1 MDKYATTIKATWN
14 TVLET
19 LAWDDIGHA
28 IYTNLFEIEP
38 SLEGMFTHDRRVM
51 GSRWLDKFSSL
62 ILECDNPPA
71 IHESL
76 EMIAPFHIRVGL
88 KVQFPTS
95 SFLLYFPPS
104 VQKNKD
110 KSHPCSKPTFFM
122 KNDSIF

>member
-1 MDKYATTIKATWN
+1 LQCFQYQQTDVDKYATTIKATWN

-62 ILECDNPPA
+62 ILECHNPPA

-88 KVQFPTS
+88 KVQYPALGFRVLG
-95 SFLLYFPPS
+95 FR
-104 VQKNKD
+104 V
-110 KSHPCSKPTFFM
+110 
-122 KNDSIF
+122 